1 MCVNQAENKTPKK
14 QWNRRKSVI
23 ALSLLLLVAATASAL
38 AHWRAGALFA
48 SGRPGNSPVTSP
60 IAKEGE
66 EKENVMSPP
75 HKLNIML
82 LGVDE
87 RPKEDD
93 PGRSDTLL
101 VMMVDAR
108 TREISILSV
117 PRDTRVWVKDL
128 GWDKINHAYAVGGVS
143 ASKQAT
149 EEFLGIRVDYYA
161 KVDLASFGRIVDALG
176 GLNLDVEKRMQ
187 YVDSW
192 DHYVIDLKPGVQRL
206 DGRAAL
212 QYVRYRDEE
221 GDIGRVRRQQKFL
234 KAMLAEMTTA
244 TLILKLPDII
254 REVIASLDTDLPIPL
269 MLAIAN
275 QLKKDLSVEIKT
287 NIVEGLPYYIND
299 ISYWVPDVMKTR
311 HKVSEMQGFAFSGN
325 IHSAAVKKADEYR
338 RNLPT
343 HAYLDDGTDYSGK
356 DSSRQVKPK
365 LPVTSEFKPP
375 MAVEP
380 KITPAPAQ
388 TTAQTKTAPAKT
400 MTKVTP
406 SVLRQKDAK

>member
-1 MCVNQAENKTPKK
+1 MCVNQDENKTPKK
-14 QWNRRKSVI
+14 QWDRCKSVI
-23 ALSLLLLVAATASAL
+23 ALSLLLLVAVTASAL
-38 AHWRAGALFA
+38 TYWREGALFA
-48 SGRPGNSPVTSP
+48 SDRPGSSPVISP
-60 IAKEGE
+60 ITKEVE
-66 EKENVMSPP
+66 EKEVFLPPP

-82 LGVDE
+82 LGVDD

-108 TREISILSV
+108 TREVSILSV
-117 PRDTRVWVKDL
+117 PRDTRVWVKGL

-161 KVDLASFGRIVDALG
+161 KVDLASFGRVVDALG

-206 DGRAAL
+206 DGRTAL

-221 GDIGRVRRQQKFL
+221 GDIGRVRRQQKFI

-244 TLILKLPDII
+244 TLILKLPDLI
-254 REVIASLDTDLPIPL
+254 REVIALLDTDLPIPL
-269 MLAIAN
+269 MLAIAH

-287 NIVEGLPYYIND
+287 DMVEGLPLLY
-299 ISYWVPDVMKTR
+299 
-311 HKVSEMQGFAFSGN
+311 Q
-325 IHSAAVKKADEYR
+325 
-338 RNLPT
+338 
-343 HAYLDDGTDYSGK
+343 
-356 DSSRQVKPK
+356 
-365 LPVTSEFKPP
+365 
-375 MAVEP
+375 
-380 KITPAPAQ
+380 
-388 TTAQTKTAPAKT
+388 
-400 MTKVTP
+400 
-406 SVLRQKDAK
+406 